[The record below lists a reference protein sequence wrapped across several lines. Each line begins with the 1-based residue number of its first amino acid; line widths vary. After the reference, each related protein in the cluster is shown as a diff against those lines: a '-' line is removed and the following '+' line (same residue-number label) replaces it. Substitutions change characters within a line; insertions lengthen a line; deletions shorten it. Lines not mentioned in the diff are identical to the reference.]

1 VPDGLYR
8 QLKEGGRLV
17 GVFAASQPPRAAI
30 VTRSH
35 GDFGN
40 RILFDAAVPVLP
52 GLERRPA
59 FVF

>member
-1 VPDGLYR
+1 M
-8 QLKEGGRLV
+8 
-17 GVFAASQPPRAAI
+17 I

-35 GDFGN
+35 GDFGQ
-40 RILFDAAVPVLP
+40 RILFDASVPVLP